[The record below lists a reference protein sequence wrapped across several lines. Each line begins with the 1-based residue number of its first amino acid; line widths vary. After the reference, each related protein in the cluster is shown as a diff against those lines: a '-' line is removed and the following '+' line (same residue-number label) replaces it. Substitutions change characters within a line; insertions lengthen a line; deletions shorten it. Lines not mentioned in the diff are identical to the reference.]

1 MRYARRVL
9 GTFLIVWRFVAV
21 FSWLGGPLYTFDLIK
36 NGDEDVKA
44 IVICS
49 LPIALMIVGSLGF
62 NFEKSGRLLVRIGLF
77 GAVASLILD
86 GFATLAYLFYWPGYR
101 DPALMVAGL
110 AAGFIAAFGYMLLA
124 RTYLGRVKPL

>member
-1 MRYARRVL
+1 ML
-9 GTFLIVWRFVAV
+9 GWFLIVWRFLAV

-36 NGDEDVKA
+36 NGDEDLKA

-49 LPIALMIVGSLGF
+49 SPIALMMLGSLGF
-62 NFEKSGRLLVRIGLF
+62 NFEKSGRLLVRVGLF
-77 GAVASLILD
+77 GAVSSLILD

-101 DPALMVAGL
+101 DPTLMVAGL

-124 RTYLGRVKPL
+124 RTYLSRPRP